1 VTTTHDA
8 GRPSPVVRGP
18 ARDTTPPGS
27 ERSDVAVGE
36 TLPRVLTVVGTII
49 APTTLVTALLF
60 YFGRLHATGLFRHLR
75 VPSTVFE
82 LSLQDYLVRSADGLF
97 VPFTL
102 AAGVILVMVWVTAL
116 VIQLVPSGR
125 RRAVTRRL
133 SPIFGLAGLALVVIA
148 VADVSGSRLF
158 ASRPE
163 VPGLCLAVGVLMMA
177 AGVRPTLHRVRRS
190 ASLLVVEWGA
200 VFLVVAI
207 GLFWSVGEYAIGV
220 GQTRGRQITESLTA
234 TADAV
239 VFSERDL
246 GISAPGVLKTACVET
261 DAAYRYR
268 YDGLKLVFQSSGQYL
283 FLPAGWTRSEGSAIV
298 IPRTDSLR
306 LEFTAPGVARPG
318 AC

>member
-8 GRPSPVVRGP
+8 GRPSPVVREP
-18 ARDTTPPGS
+18 ARNGTPSGGD
-27 ERSDVAVGE
+27 RSDVAVGE

-102 AAGVILVMVWVTAL
+102 AAGVILVMVWVAAL
-116 VIQLVPSGR
+116 VIQLVPSAR

-133 SPIFGLAGLALVVIA
+133 SPIFALAGLALVVVA
-148 VADVSGSRLF
+148 VADVTGSRLF

-163 VPGLCLAVGVLMMA
+163 IPGLCLAVGV
-177 AGVRPTLHRVRRS
+177 RPALHRVRRS

-234 TADAV
+234 TSDAV
-239 VFSERDL
+239 VFSEKDL
-246 GISAPGVLKTACVET
+246 GISAPGVLKTACAGT

-268 YDGLKLVFQSSGQYL
+268 DDGLKLIFQSSGQYL

-306 LEFTAPGVARPG
+306 LEFTAPGVAPPG